1 MTKILTM
8 AKMVFKK
15 RVLSPA
21 YYWMILSPLLLLL
34 VATGLSW
41 YMVKQTAHNQPTIAV
56 IASPTVRKALVAQ
69 HPTTYQS
76 QPPRPKGRGL

>member
-1 MTKILTM
+1 MTKILTV

-34 VATGLSW
+34 VAAGLS
-41 YMVKQTAHNQPTIAV
+41 
-56 IASPTVRKALVAQ
+56 
-69 HPTTYQS
+69 
-76 QPPRPKGRGL
+76 